1 MRAIDKRYLR
11 EFWAGM
17 TAYTVIMLTVWPLV
31 RTTENDG
38 LRIVIALLPVI
49 PILFVI
55 RALLRY
61 ILDADELVQRLHLEA
76 LAIAAGVVAV
86 ASLVGGFLASAE
98 VIHLDGAI
106 LIWVFPVIGG
116 VFGFSVKFLERR
128 YTRS

>member
-1 MRAIDKRYLR
+1 MRAIDKRYQRHVLV
-11 EFWAGM
+11 AM
-17 TAYTVIMLTVWPLV
+17 TAYMVIMLTVWPLV
-31 RTTENDG
+31 RTTQSDS
-38 LRIVIALLPVI
+38 LRIAIALLPVV

-55 RALLRY
+55 HALLRY

-98 VIHLDGAI
+98 VIKIDGAI
-106 LIWVFPVIGG
+106 LIWVFPLIGG
-116 VFGFSVKFLERR
+116 VFGFARKFLGLR